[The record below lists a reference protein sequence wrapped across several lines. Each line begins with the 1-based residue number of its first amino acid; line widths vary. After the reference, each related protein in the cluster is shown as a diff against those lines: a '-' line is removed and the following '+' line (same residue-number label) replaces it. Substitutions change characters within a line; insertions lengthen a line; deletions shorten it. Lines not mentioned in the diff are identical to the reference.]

1 MLYPELVLALE
12 SLCCRIFSFLFL
24 DNITLECFN
33 NLLFKSVPGWRVNE
47 YSGNDRRASR

>member
-1 MLYPELVLALE
+1 MLYAQLVLVLG
-12 SLCCRIFSFLFL
+12 SLYCRIFSFLFL

-33 NLLFKSVPGWRVNE
+33 NLLLKSILGWRVNE